1 MSQYGKGDAAR
12 DTGSS
17 TSDVRAAWHDAR
29 DHSGDV
35 RSGGTGDRATNGEY
49 AQAYGVGQQYGLH
62 TSSGGSSKK

>member
-1 MSQYGKGDAAR
+1 MSSYLIYDAAR

-17 TSDVRAAWHDAR
+17 TLDVRAAWHDAR

-49 AQAYGVGQQYGLH
+49 AQAYGVGQEYGLH
-62 TSSGGSSKK
+62 SSSGGGSKK